1 MPNPSASAPHITP
14 HKENS
19 IMNSMNATVSTT
31 PGRHDHPPHAVEVH
45 RQHPVRRVSL
55 LDRAAL
61 HLGVALVKWSRR
73 PYLDE
78 SRVRL
83 ARERQQYLARL
94 DRERAAARL
103 LHLNVPH

>member
-14 HKENS
+14 HKENF
-19 IMNSMNATVSTT
+19 IMQTMNTTVSAT
-31 PGRHDHPPHAVEVH
+31 PGRHDHPPQPVQFH
-45 RQHPVRRVSL
+45 RPHPRRVSL